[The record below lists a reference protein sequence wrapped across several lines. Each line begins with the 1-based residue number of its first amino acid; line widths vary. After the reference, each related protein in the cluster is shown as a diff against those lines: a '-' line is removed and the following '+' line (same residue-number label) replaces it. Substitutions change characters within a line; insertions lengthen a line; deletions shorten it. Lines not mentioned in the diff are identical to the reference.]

1 MFSFL
6 NNTWAGLVE
15 TGTTVMHTEREK
27 RDLKLF
33 NRAWL
38 TVVIIQVLC
47 LISHLFNGLYSPAL
61 TTVCFIGG
69 LSGIYFIVKTG
80 RVNVA
85 KMAAVVLISI
95 DTSVNA
101 VVFGEQTHVIDFLLL
116 AALSPL
122 YFFELKNKKLIYTGI
137 AVCLIPFV
145 LFHVVAPYVCQYA
158 LPTAA
163 QFKLYHLL
171 TWEKAFCMMVLLYLI
186 YNKNVQFEKEMQQK
200 ENELVGQK
208 KTYECILEQI
218 PIDIV
223 TFDKDLNYTY
233 INSAAVKNPAV
244 REWLLGKSN
253 VDYFKHRN
261 LDIKGAEDRNR
272 MLHEAL
278 CKGEAVEFEEMFLDK
293 NGAARYSLKGA
304 SPIYAAGNKE
314 LSGLVGY
321 AFDIT
326 AIKEAEKKLKE
337 YSAELERKNDDL
349 HHFVN
354 ATSHDLKS
362 PLRNI
367 ASHLQL
373 LQRKNEDKLDS
384 DSREMIAYTIKSVKH
399 LNQLIGDIYQYSI
412 ADRNDKPV
420 SIANLN
426 DLVQRSI
433 KTLEDVITSK
443 NAVISF
449 SNLPTLTISPSHI
462 ETLFANLIGNA
473 LKYNTA
479 GKPLI
484 VVSATQTDTSH
495 IISVADNGIGIA
507 PEYQNQIFEIFKRLH
522 TASEYE
528 GTGVGLAICSKIVDN
543 YGGKI
548 WVESQPGQGSTFY
561 FSLDK
566 EMVEPDM
573 HQTHNISPYKKM
585 AIAG

>member
-6 NNTWAGLVE
+6 NDIWDKLVE
-15 TGTTVMHTEREK
+15 TGTAVLNTEREK

-33 NRAWL
+33 NRTWL
-38 TVVIIQVLC
+38 IVLIIQVIC
-47 LISHLFNGLYSPAL
+47 LIIHVINGLYSAEL
-61 TTVCFIGG
+61 TTAGFVVG
-69 LSGIYFIVKTG
+69 LCAIYPIVKRG

-85 KMAAVVLISI
+85 KMAAIILISV
-95 DTSVNA
+95 DTSINA

-122 YFFELKNKKLIYTGI
+122 YFFELKNKKLIYTGV

-145 LFHVVAPYVCQYA
+145 LFHIIAPYVTQYA
-158 LPTAA
+158 LPAA
-163 QFKLYHLL
+163 MQLSLYNML

-186 YNKNVQFEKEMQQK
+186 YNKNVQFEKEMRQK
-200 ENELVGQK
+200 ENELAGQK
-208 KTYECILEQI
+208 KSYECILEQI

-233 INSAAVKNPAV
+233 VNSAAVKDADV
-244 REWLLGKSN
+244 REWLIGKSN
-253 VDYFKHRN
+253 TDYFKHRN
-261 LDIKGAEDRNR
+261 IDIRGAGERDSI
-272 MLHEAL
+272 LHEAL
-278 CKGEAVEFEEMFLDK
+278 NKGEAVQFEEMFQDR
-293 NGAARYSLKGA
+293 NGVPKYSLKGA
-304 SPIYAAGNKE
+304 SPIYSDGNKG
-314 LSGLVGY
+314 LTGLVGY

-373 LQRKNEDKLDS
+373 LQRKNEDKLDD
-384 DSREMIAYTIKSVKH
+384 DSRQMIAYTIKSVKH

-420 SIANLN
+420 TTADLN
-426 DLVQRSI
+426 DLLERSI
-433 KTLEDVITSK
+433 KTLEDVIASK
-443 NAVISF
+443 NAVI
-449 SNLPTLTISPSHI
+449 NYGLLPKLTVSPSHI

-473 LKYNTA
+473 LKYNTS
-479 GKPLI
+479 GKPQI
-484 VVSATQTDTSH
+484 TISATENESSH

-507 PEYQNQIFEIFKRLH
+507 PEYKDQIFEIFKRLH
-522 TASEYE
+522 NSEEYE
-528 GTGVGLAICSKIVDN
+528 GTGVGLAICSKIAET

-548 WVESQPGQGSTFY
+548 RVESEPGKGSTFY

-566 EMVEPDM
+566 ELVEPNN
-573 HQTHNISPYKKM
+573 QASHNISPYKNM

>member
-145 LFHVVAPYVCQYA
+145 LFHVVAPYVSQYA
-158 LPTAA
+158 LPAAA

-528 GTGVGLAICSKIVDN
+528 GNGVGLAICSKIVDN